1 MSREKKFRLNW
12 YQTNDSEAM
21 AAKLEKMAAKGWLLD
36 KVSNFGWTYRRA
48 EPAQVKYTITY
59 FPDASVFDP
68 APTEGQE
75 TYADFCQAAGWEFVA
90 AYGPIQFFRSTRPDP
105 IPIET
110 DEGEKLRASHK
121 TMLKTLVLSHVLLL
135 FSAGLQLPAQRLN
148 FRYAPFSTV
157 SSNQSMALAL
167 LATGLLLYCAAIL
180 LDYFIWYRRSKRAV
194 ERGGACVK
202 VHTRARLWGGCV
214 LLFFCVLM
222 LAATLSEI
230 SSPGMAWVWV
240 YAFGG
245 MALVLALSGGTM
257 VLLKRRGCSRGA
269 VRGGFAAAAVV
280 LAIAYSAGS
289 ADFADWLYS
298 SGLMEGR
305 EPVYTYRTES
315 GRTVDIYQDQLP
327 LTLEDL
333 GFAVTEADRCSYEA
347 VESRSVLA
355 TYTAYEQDAYSAA
368 SDLPRLEY
376 KTAVIPW
383 RWLRVFCLNSL
394 MEGYGGYQK
403 VDDPRWG
410 AEEVYRRNYTS
421 SLDHYLLLYGD
432 RVVSIDADW
441 ALTDSQAA
449 QIAARLAN

>member
-1 MSREKKFRLNW
+1 M
-12 YQTNDSEAM
+12 
-21 AAKLEKMAAKGWLLD
+21 
-36 KVSNFGWTYRRA
+36 
-48 EPAQVKYTITY
+48 
-59 FPDASVFDP
+59 
-68 APTEGQE
+68 
-75 TYADFCQAAGWEFVA
+75 
-90 AYGPIQFFRSTRPDP
+90 
-105 IPIET
+105 
-110 DEGEKLRASHK
+110 
-121 TMLKTLVLSHVLLL
+121 
-135 FSAGLQLPAQRLN
+135 
-148 FRYAPFSTV
+148 
-157 SSNQSMALAL
+157 
-167 LATGLLLYCAAIL
+167 
-180 LDYFIWYRRSKRAV
+180 
-194 ERGGACVK
+194 
-202 VHTRARLWGGCV
+202 
-214 LLFFCVLM
+214 
-222 LAATLSEI
+222 
-230 SSPGMAWVWV
+230 
-240 YAFGG
+240 
-245 MALVLALSGGTM
+245 
-257 VLLKRRGCSRGA
+257 
-269 VRGGFAAAAVV
+269 